1 MLMKVPFRGV
11 NSCSAFFI
19 ATSAFAAYDWLLSG
33 VTRCVG
39 KVARLVKADVDFTFK
54 GADDTDRSLLA
65 TKLVGRVM
73 P

>member
-1 MLMKVPFRGV
+1 MLMKVPFRGD

-19 ATSAFAAYDWLLSG
+19 ATSAFVACDWLLSG

-39 KVARLVKADVDFTFK
+39 KAARLVEADVDFTLR

-65 TKLVGRVM
+65 TKLVGSVM